1 MSHIDAPVHFFIF
14 HKFHKRFLSTVWNVC
29 VSSALGFIPPPPLT
43 SLSRVTVMLLCCDAL
58 PGRVLVLERTDEEMK
73 RGEWRRETL
82 GREERKTE
90 REREEEEM
98 R

>member
-1 MSHIDAPVHFFIF
+1 M
-14 HKFHKRFLSTVWNVC
+14 
-29 VSSALGFIPPPPLT
+29 
-43 SLSRVTVMLLCCDAL
+43 
-58 PGRVLVLERTDEEMK
+58 LERTDEEMK

>member
-1 MSHIDAPVHFFIF
+1 M
-14 HKFHKRFLSTVWNVC
+14 
-29 VSSALGFIPPPPLT
+29 
-43 SLSRVTVMLLCCDAL
+43 
-58 PGRVLVLERTDEEMK
+58 LERTDEEMK

-82 GREERKTE
+82 GREERETE